1 MAGSKAIAVAGV
13 VALLALSGARAC
25 DDFDEEMAVEAA
37 RAATKAARMAAEQP
51 VAGQAGVARS
61 AVAGANAAGS
71 DMPQVQ
77 AAATVPPTSR
87 Q

>member
-1 MAGSKAIAVAGV
+1 MAGCKAIAVAGV

-37 RAATKAARMAAEQP
+37 RAVTKAARMAAGQP
-51 VAGQAGVARS
+51 VAGQAGVAQ
-61 AVAGANAAGS
+61 AAAAGANAAGS
-71 DMPQVQ
+71 DMPQAQ
-77 AAATVPPTSR
+77 AAVIVVPTSR